1 MAKPRKKS
9 PRRPRQIKES
19 SSQALNGD
27 LFRIVAETATDIIVT
42 IDEHSRILFINSAIE
57 KVLGYP
63 AKELVGREIT
73 ILMPDYLKELHRAAI
88 GRYLATGQ
96 RHISWTAAAMTGLHR
111 AGHEVPLEVSIG
123 EQIQGGRRTFTGIIR
138 DVSGRQQIE
147 EELRQSNQKYIRMI
161 QSSPDAITLRTLPE
175 RRYLEVNEGFCRMT
189 GYTAEE
195 AIGKTSA
202 ELQVW
207 ADPEQR
213 GATLQ
218 RVLREG
224 EVHEEEFRFR
234 TKSGEIRFGQLA
246 AVKVTVGNQQC
257 MLSVSRDITE
267 RKRAEEEL
275 RRSEANFR
283 SLVHDAPFGILK
295 VTPEGR
301 ILQANPALLNMLGY
315 ESEEQLCHLN
325 MERDVYHDPKQRQ
338 RLLEEHSQK
347 EDFHNVEVQWKRK
360 DGKIITAL
368 LNGRRVASPDHGQTY
383 FEEFAEDITQRRI
396 LERQLFQ
403 SQKMEAIG
411 RLAGGIAHDFN
422 NLLGVILGHTEILEE
437 AAGKDRRL
445 QRSVEAIQSATQR
458 ATALT
463 TQLLAFSRKQMVQP
477 KILDINVAVRE
488 IEKLLLRVIGEDIE
502 LVIRVQSGP
511 TTIQIDP
518 GQLDQIL
525 MNLVVNARDA
535 MPSGGKLIL
544 ETSSV
549 ALDDSYVGQHL
560 GAATGP
566 FVLLSISDTGVGMDQ
581 ETLSHIFEPFFTTKE
596 KGKGTGLGLS
606 TVYGI
611 VKQCGGYI
619 MPYSE
624 PGRGTTFKVYFP
636 HVSGAPEVARA
647 SGRRA
652 ELPGGKE
659 TVLLVEDET
668 ALRELTRGLL
678 ETAGY
683 TVLEAARVE
692 DAIRLAEAAQHKIDL
707 LLTDVVMPGMDGH
720 ELSRRLTSSFPSL
733 KVLYM
738 SGYTDDVI
746 VHRGVLNR
754 GTTLLQKPF
763 GRAGL
768 LGKVRQVLDS

>member
-9 PRRPRQIKES
+9 PRRPRQAKPNS
-19 SSQALNGD
+19 CQTLNGD

-42 IDEHSRILFINSAIE
+42 LDEHRRILFVNSAVE
-57 KVLGYP
+57 RVLGYP
-63 AKELVGREIT
+63 AKELIGREIT
-73 ILMPDYLKELHRAAI
+73 ILMPEYLRELHRAAAD
-88 GRYLATGQ
+88 GHLATGKT
-96 RHISWTAAAMTGLHR
+96 HILCTVAAITGLHR
-111 AGHEVPLEVSIG
+111 TGREVPLEVSIG
-123 EQIQGGRRTFTGIIR
+123 EQVHGGKHIFTGILR
-138 DVSGRQQIE
+138 DVSGRQRIE
-147 EELRQSNQKYIRMI
+147 EDLRQSNQKYIRMI

-189 GYTAEE
+189 GYAAEE
-195 AIGKTSA
+195 VIGKTSA
-202 ELQVW
+202 ELNVW

-218 RVLREG
+218 KVLREG

-246 AVKVTVGNQQC
+246 AVTVAVGNQQC
-257 MLSVSRDITE
+257 MLSISRDITE
-267 RKRAEEEL
+267 RRRAEEDL

-283 SLVHDAPFGILK
+283 SLVHDAPFGVLK
-295 VTPEGR
+295 VTLEGR
-301 ILQANPALLNMLGY
+301 ILQANPALVKMLDYASEEEVCKLNMA
-315 ESEEQLCHLN
+315 
-325 MERDVYHDPKQRQ
+325 RDVYHVPKQRQ
-338 RLLEEHSQK
+338 RLVEEHLQK
-347 EDFHNVEVQWKRK
+347 NEFHNVEVQWRRK
-360 DGKIITAL
+360 DGNTITAL
-368 LNGRRVASPDHGQTY
+368 LNGRRVAGPDGAQTY

-422 NLLGVILGHTEILEE
+422 NLLGVILGHTEILEGS
-437 AAGKDRRL
+437 AGRDRRL

-458 ATALT
+458 AAGLT
-463 TQLLAFSRKQMVQP
+463 TQLLAFSRKQMVEP
-477 KILDINVAVRE
+477 RILDLNVAVRE
-488 IEKLLLRVIGEDIE
+488 IEKLLRRVIGEDIE
-502 LVIRVQSGP
+502 LLIRTQPGSG
-511 TTIQIDP
+511 TIRIDP

-535 MPSGGKLIL
+535 MPNGGKLVL
-544 ETSSV
+544 ETSAV
-549 ALDDSYVGQHL
+549 TLDDSYVGQHL
-560 GAATGP
+560 GAAAGP
-566 FVLLSISDTGVGMDQ
+566 FVVLSISDTGCGMDQ

-611 VKQCGGYI
+611 VKHCGGYI
-619 MPYSE
+619 MAYSE

-636 HVSGAPEVARA
+636 HVSGAPEAPRA

-652 ELPGGKE
+652 EVPGGKE

-683 TVLEAARVE
+683 TVLEAANVE
-692 DAIRLAEAAQHKIDL
+692 DAIRLAENAHCKIDL

-720 ELSRRLTSSFPSL
+720 ELSRRLTSNCPSL

-746 VHRGVLNR
+746 VHKGVLNR

>member
-9 PRRPRQIKES
+9 PRRSRQTKAS
-19 SSQALNGD
+19 SSHTLN
-27 LFRIVAETATDIIVT
+27 
-42 IDEHSRILFINSAIE
+42 
-57 KVLGYP
+57 
-63 AKELVGREIT
+63 
-73 ILMPDYLKELHRAAI
+73 
-88 GRYLATGQ
+88 
-96 RHISWTAAAMTGLHR
+96 
-111 AGHEVPLEVSIG
+111 
-123 EQIQGGRRTFTGIIR
+123 GIIR
-138 DVSGRQQIE
+138 DVSGRRQIE
-147 EELRQSNQKYIRMI
+147 DELRQSNEKYTRMI
-161 QSSPDAITLRTLPE
+161 QSSPDAITLRTLPD

-189 GYTAEE
+189 GYTPEE
-195 AIGKTSA
+195 VIGKTSS
-202 ELQVW
+202 ELNVW
-207 ADPEQR
+207 ADPEER

-218 RVLREG
+218 KVLREG

-246 AVKVTVGNQQC
+246 AVTVAVGNQQC

-267 RKRAEEEL
+267 RKHAEEEV

-295 VTPEGR
+295 VTLEGR
-301 ILQANPALLNMLGY
+301 ILQANPALANMLGY
-315 ESEEQLCHLN
+315 ASEEEVCNLN

-347 EDFHNVEVQWKRK
+347 KDFHKVEVQWKRK
-360 DGKIITAL
+360 DGNVITAL
-368 LNGRRVASPDHGQTY
+368 LNGRRVAGPDRTQTY

-422 NLLGVILGHTEILEE
+422 NLLGVVLGHTEILEE
-437 AAGKDRRL
+437 AAGRDRRL

-458 ATALT
+458 AAALT
-463 TQLLAFSRKQMVQP
+463 TQLLAFSRKQMVEP
-477 KILDINVAVRE
+477 RILDLNVAVRE
-488 IEKLLLRVIGEDIE
+488 IEKLLRRVIGEDIE
-502 LVIRVQSGP
+502 LMIRVQPGVG
-511 TTIQIDP
+511 TIQIDP

-535 MPSGGKLIL
+535 MPNGGKLIV

-549 ALDDSYVGQHL
+549 TLDDSYVGQHL
-560 GAATGP
+560 GAAAGP
-566 FVLLSISDTGVGMDQ
+566 FVLLSISDTGCGMDQ
-581 ETLSHIFEPFFTTKE
+581 ETLLHIFEPFFTTKE

-619 MPYSE
+619 MAYSE

-636 HVSGAPEVARA
+636 HATGIPDSRRA
-647 SGRRA
+647 SDRRA
-652 ELPGGKE
+652 EVPGGQE

-683 TVLEAARVE
+683 TVLEAANVE
-692 DAIRLAEAAQHKIDL
+692 DAIRLAESARKIDL

-720 ELSRRLTSSFPSL
+720 ELSRRLTSSSPSL

-746 VHRGVLNR
+746 VHKGVLNR

-768 LGKVRQVLDS
+768 LGKVRQVLDSRG

>member
-1 MAKPRKKS
+1 
-9 PRRPRQIKES
+9 
-19 SSQALNGD
+19 
-27 LFRIVAETATDIIVT
+27 
-42 IDEHSRILFINSAIE
+42 
-57 KVLGYP
+57 
-63 AKELVGREIT
+63 
-73 ILMPDYLKELHRAAI
+73 
-88 GRYLATGQ
+88 
-96 RHISWTAAAMTGLHR
+96 
-111 AGHEVPLEVSIG
+111 
-123 EQIQGGRRTFTGIIR
+123 
-138 DVSGRQQIE
+138 
-147 EELRQSNQKYIRMI
+147 MI

-195 AIGKTSA
+195 TIGKTSS
-202 ELQVW
+202 ELNVW

-213 GATLQ
+213 GVTLQ
-218 RVLREG
+218 KVLREG

-234 TKSGEIRFGQLA
+234 TKAGEIRFGQLA
-246 AVKVTVGNQQC
+246 AVRVTVGSQEC

-275 RRSEANFR
+275 RRSEVNFR
-283 SLVHDAPFGILK
+283 SLVHDAPFGILR
-295 VTPEGR
+295 VTLEGS
-301 ILQANPALLNMLGY
+301 ILQANPALVNMLGY
-315 ESEEQLCHLN
+315 ESEEELCKLN
-325 MERDVYHDPKQRQ
+325 MERDVYHDPRQRQ
-338 RLLEEHSQK
+338 RLIDEHSQK
-347 EDFHNVEVQWKRK
+347 DDFHNMEVQWKRK

-368 LNGRRVASPDHGQTY
+368 LNGRRVAGPDHAQTY
-383 FEEFAEDITQRRI
+383 YEEFAEDITQRRI

-422 NLLGVILGHTEILEE
+422 NLLGVVLGHTEILEE
-437 AAGKDRRL
+437 FAVRDRRL

-458 ATALT
+458 AAALT
-463 TQLLAFSRKQMVQP
+463 TQLLAFSRKQMVEP
-477 KILDINVAVRE
+477 RILDLNVAVRE
-488 IEKLLLRVIGEDIE
+488 IEKLLRRVIGEDIE
-502 LVIRVQSGP
+502 LIIRVQPGAG
-511 TTIQIDP
+511 TIQIDP

-535 MPSGGKLIL
+535 MPDGGKLIL

-560 GAATGP
+560 GAAAGP
-566 FVLLSISDTGVGMDQ
+566 FVLLSISDTGCGMDQ

-619 MPYSE
+619 MAYSE
-624 PGRGTTFKVYFP
+624 SGRGTTFKVYFP
-636 HVSGAPEVARA
+636 RA
-647 SGRRA
+647 SGVPEAPRASSRRA
-652 ELPGGKE
+652 EIPGGHE
-659 TVLLVEDET
+659 TVLLAEDET

-683 TVLEAARVE
+683 TVLEATNVE
-692 DAIRLAEAAQHKIDL
+692 DAIRLAESVHHKVDL

-720 ELSRRLTSSFPSL
+720 ELSRRLTSKFPTL

-746 VHRGVLNR
+746 VHRGVLNG

>member
-1 MAKPRKKS
+1 LL
-9 PRRPRQIKES
+9 I
-19 SSQALNGD
+19 
-27 LFRIVAETATDIIVT
+27 
-42 IDEHSRILFINSAIE
+42 
-57 KVLGYP
+57 
-63 AKELVGREIT
+63 
-73 ILMPDYLKELHRAAI
+73 
-88 GRYLATGQ
+88 
-96 RHISWTAAAMTGLHR
+96 RH
-111 AGHEVPLEVSIG
+111 
-123 EQIQGGRRTFTGIIR
+123 
-138 DVSGRQQIE
+138 
-147 EELRQSNQKYIRMI
+147 
-161 QSSPDAITLRTLPE
+161 
-175 RRYLEVNEGFCRMT
+175 
-189 GYTAEE
+189 
-195 AIGKTSA
+195 
-202 ELQVW
+202 
-207 ADPEQR
+207 
-213 GATLQ
+213 
-218 RVLREG
+218 
-224 EVHEEEFRFR
+224 
-234 TKSGEIRFGQLA
+234 
-246 AVKVTVGNQQC
+246 
-257 MLSVSRDITE
+257 ITE
-267 RKRAEEEL
+267 RKHAEEEL
-275 RRSEANFR
+275 CRSEANFR

-295 VTPEGR
+295 VTLEGR
-301 ILQANPALLNMLGY
+301 ILQANPALASMLGY
-315 ESEEQLCHLN
+315 ASEEEVCKLN
-325 MERDVYHDPKQRQ
+325 MERDVFHDPRQRQ
-338 RLLEEHSQK
+338 RLIEEQSEK

-360 DGKIITAL
+360 DGNVITAL
-368 LNGRRVASPDHGQTY
+368 LNGRRVAGPDRAQTY

-422 NLLGVILGHTEILEE
+422 NLLGVVLGHTEILEE
-437 AAGKDRRL
+437 AAGRDRRL

-463 TQLLAFSRKQMVQP
+463 MQLLAFSRKQMVEP
-477 KILDINVAVRE
+477 RILDLNVAVRE
-488 IEKLLLRVIGEDIE
+488 IEKLLRRVIGEDIE
-502 LVIRVQSGP
+502 LMIRLQSGVG
-511 TTIQIDP
+511 TMQIDP

-535 MPSGGKLIL
+535 MSNGGKLIV

-549 ALDDSYVGQHL
+549 TLDDSYVGQHL
-560 GAATGP
+560 GAAAGP
-566 FVLLSISDTGVGMDQ
+566 FVSLSISDTGCGMDQ

-619 MPYSE
+619 MAYSE

-636 HVSGAPEVARA
+636 HA
-647 SGRRA
+647 SGIPDSRRGSDRRA
-652 ELPGGKE
+652 EVPGGKE

-683 TVLEAARVE
+683 TVLEAANVE
-692 DAIRLAEAAQHKIDL
+692 DAIHLADGAHCKIDL

-720 ELSRRLTSSFPSL
+720 ELSRRLTSSSPSL

-746 VHRGVLNR
+746 VHKGVLNR